1 MGNNSVGKQSCRDV
15 GQLTWKIIQYLLL
28 LAYYSIGISLR
39 PVWSNP
45 QLSAKIVSAGII
57 TNVGKSTPLTYKIV
71 QTDPSKID
79 PALIDP
85 ALIDPVLTDPIPA
98 ILRPTD
104 SVLPDLTEPAI
115 DQLGK
120 PNGSIELNAD
130 QQEFNN
136 QTEIVTADG
145 KVVVRFN
152 KAILNADRLNVNL
165 KTKLATAEGNVVLI
179 RGKQILYGDRFEYNF
194 DQDSGRIVAARGDI
208 YQPTLI
214 RDLNIIPKANTP
226 SPAGE
231 KKFTEPLLSD
241 RLLIDQPVTKIQNTG
256 SSGII
261 LGSDRPIEYQP
272 VIKSSGSLNRLRFQA
287 DKVDFAGDKITAEQ
301 VRITNDPF
309 SPPELQ
315 IKAERAQFK
324 TVNSEEDEVTISNG
338 RMTIENKFDIPFVK
352 DRFVLKK
359 NGEDAN
365 LFSLGIPFNIGID
378 ADERGGIFLETNYYP
393 VFDPRFKVTI
403 TPQYLIQRAV
413 SKLTLIDSSVF
424 GLKTNIVGNLTPDT
438 TLQASAALSSLDLNQ
453 FSSNLRAKAS
463 ISQNVSLLNLPHKLT
478 GEAVY
483 RDRIFNGSLGYQD
496 VESSFGGIL
505 TSPTIP
511 IGNTGIN
518 LDYQVGAQVIT
529 ANTDRQN
536 LLQPLRPND
545 LVTLNRY
552 QTAANLTKSFR
563 LWEGKGLP
571 PDRAETY
578 NYSPVPVVPYLQL
591 NTGIKGSASGYSNG
605 DSQSALGYNVGIQG
619 QIGNFSGES
628 FDYTG
633 FNLNYFQE
641 FRGST
646 SPFLF
651 DRIVDNRLL
660 SAGIN
665 QQIIGPWRLGI
676 QAAVNLDTGQAV
688 STDYYVEYSRRTYN
702 FIVRYNPTLQLG
714 SIGFRLNDFNWDGV
728 TPKF

>member
-15 GQLTWKIIQYLLL
+15 GQLAWKIIQYLLL
-28 LAYYSIGISLR
+28 LPYYSIGISLR
-39 PVWSNP
+39 PVWSQP
-45 QLSAKIVSAGII
+45 QISAKTVHVGIV
-57 TNVGKSTPLTYKIV
+57 TNLGKSTPLIYKIV
-71 QTDPSKID
+71 QTDPSQTDPILTD
-79 PALIDP
+79 PAQP
-85 ALIDPVLTDPIPA
+85 TPIPA
-98 ILRPTD
+98 IPRTVDPAPPNLPEPSINKLGTPT
-104 SVLPDLTEPAI
+104 
-115 DQLGK
+115 
-120 PNGSIELNAD
+120 GSIELNAD

-136 QTEIVTADG
+136 QTQIVTADG

-194 DQDSGRIVAARGDI
+194 DQDRGSIMEARGDI

-214 RDLNIIPKANTP
+214 KDLNIIPKANTP
-226 SPAGE
+226 VLAGE

-241 RLLIDQPVTKIQNTG
+241 RLRIDQPVSKIQNTG

-261 LGSDRPIEYQP
+261 LGSDRPIDYQP
-272 VIKSSGSLNRLRFQA
+272 VIKSSGTLNRLRFQA
-287 DKVDFAGDKITAEQ
+287 NKVDFAGDKVTAEQ
-301 VRITNDPF
+301 IRITNDPF

-324 TVNSEEDEVTISNG
+324 TVNSEEDEVTIGNG
-338 RMTIENKFDIPFVK
+338 RITIENNFDVPFVK
-352 DRFVLKK
+352 DRFVLNK
-359 NGEDAN
+359 NGKDSN

-378 ADERGGIFLETNYYP
+378 ADERGGIFLESNFYP
-393 VFDPRFKVTI
+393 VFDPRFKVTF
-403 TPQYLIQRAV
+403 TPQYFIQRAV
-413 SKLTLIDSSVF
+413 TNLTFLDSSVF
-424 GLKTNIVGNLTPDT
+424 GIKANVEGDLTPDT
-438 TLQASAALSSLDLNQ
+438 RIQASASLASLNLSR

-463 ISQNVSLLNLPHKLT
+463 VKKDVSLLSLPHILT

-483 RDRIFNGSLGYQD
+483 RERIFNGSLGYQE
-496 VESSFGGIL
+496 VESSLGGLL
-505 TSPTIP
+505 TSPNIP

-518 LDYQVGAQVIT
+518 LDYQVGAQIVT

-536 LLQPLRPND
+536 LLQPIRSND
-545 LVTLNRY
+545 LVSLNRY

-571 PDRAETY
+571 ADRPETY

-591 NTGIKGSASGYSNG
+591 NTGIKGAISSYSNG
-605 DSQSALGYNVGIQG
+605 EDQSSVGYNVGVQG
-619 QIGNFSGES
+619 QIGNFSGAS

-633 FNLNYFQE
+633 FNLNYFQQ
-641 FRGST
+641 FRGNS

-651 DRIVDNRLL
+651 DRVVDNRLL

-665 QQIIGPWRLGI
+665 QQISGPWRLGI
-676 QAAVNLDTGQAV
+676 QASVNLDTGQAV

-702 FIVRYNPTLQLG
+702 FLIRYNPTLQLG
-714 SIGFRLNDFNWDGV
+714 SIGFRLNDFNWDGL